1 MRGVGCLVGHPA
13 GRLTLQRWFKNMLA
27 LPILAKTSV
36 RTRLLLVA
44 LLPFI
49 TVLPILFILLF
60 YWSVAYY
67 DRLLTFKV
75 GSDLTVAHEYFI
87 HVRDR
92 VELDVASLS
101 NSHLFGTVMDS
112 GDDARLR
119 DLLVQKQQS
128 LGLDFLNFIDLN
140 GRLRSSSIAPKTLA
154 PDTDMTHWP
163 VVKTS
168 LQGKKASGV
177 DIYTEAQLRKIS
189 EHVARRAKIELVKTS
204 NAAPTTKT
212 AETSGMMIHTATP
225 VRDASGKLLGVL
237 EGGVLLNQNL
247 AFVDNMNSLVYAEGS
262 LPEGSAGTATLFI
275 EDERIAT
282 NVRLFGNKRALGTR
296 ASQEVRDQVLGQGKT
311 WLDSA
316 FVVNDWYISAY
327 EPVTDSFGKRVG
339 MLYVGYLEAPF
350 RQAKETAFAL
360 LALLFTL
367 ICAVGVYFSLR
378 VAREI
383 YRPLTSMNRVM
394 TAVEHGNM
402 SARSEVHENNEL
414 GNLSRH
420 LDDLLDIVQQQNVE
434 LKSWGEEL
442 DRKVVERTIELEE
455 SNKLL
460 VETQRKLVMAEKLA
474 TIGEITAGV
483 AHEINNPVAVLQGN
497 LDVLRDTLGDAAKPV
512 RGEMILMD
520 QQIHR
525 INTIVAKLLQFAS
538 PEEFA
543 GYVEAISVND
553 AVSDSLVLVKH
564 LLHQSNIEVV
574 YQPQASTYVA
584 INRGELQQVLINL
597 CTNAIHAMKD
607 GGKLTI
613 VTSDWQDERGV
624 SGVNISVTD
633 TGAGI
638 RKQDLARVFD
648 AFYTT
653 KRQGGTGLGLSI
665 SYTLVA
671 RYGGT
676 ITVQSEVGVGTE
688 FTVRLLA

>member
-1 MRGVGCLVGHPA
+1 VRGFELKHWLEKF
-13 GRLTLQRWFKNMLA
+13 LTLPFLG
-27 LPILAKTSV
+27 KTSV

-44 LLPFI
+44 LVPFL
-49 TVLPILFILLF
+49 TVLPVLFILLF

-92 VELDVASLS
+92 VELNVASLS
-101 NSHLFGTVMDS
+101 NSHLFGKIMDS
-112 GDDARLR
+112 GDDHRLR
-119 DLLVQKQQS
+119 DLLVQKKQS
-128 LGLDFLNFIDLN
+128 LGLDFLNFIDLD
-140 GRLRSSSIAPKTLA
+140 GRLRTSSIVPQTLA
-154 PDTDMTHWP
+154 QGTDMTHWL
-163 VVKTS
+163 VVQTA
-168 LQGKKASGV
+168 LLGHKATDI
-177 DIYTEAQLRKIS
+177 DIYTREQLSKIS
-189 EHVARRAKIELVKTS
+189 EHVVHQAYLELVPTS

-225 VRDASGKLLGVL
+225 VRDATGKLIGVL
-237 EGGVLLNQNL
+237 EGGMLLNQNL

-275 EDERIAT
+275 DDERIAT
-282 NVRLFGNKRALGTR
+282 NVRLFGDRRALGTR
-296 ASQEVRDQVLGQGKT
+296 ASQEVRDQVLGLGKT

-327 EPVTDSFGKRVG
+327 EPVTDSFGNRVG

-360 LALLFTL
+360 LALLFML
-367 ICAVGVYFSLR
+367 ICAAGVYFSLR

-383 YRPLTSMNRVM
+383 YRPLTSMNSTM
-394 TAVEHGNM
+394 TAVEQGDM
-402 SARSEVHENNEL
+402 SARSEVHESNEL

-420 LDDLLDIVQQQNVE
+420 LDELLDTVQQQNAE
-434 LKSWGEEL
+434 LKAWGEQL
-442 DRKVVERTIELEE
+442 DRKVVARTIELEQ

-497 LDVLRDTLGDAAKPV
+497 LDVLRDTQGEAARPV
-512 RGEMILMD
+512 HGEMRLMD

-538 PEEFA
+538 PGEFA

-564 LLHQSNIEVV
+564 LLHQGNIEVI
-574 YQPQASTYVA
+574 YQPQASIDIA

-597 CTNAIHAMKD
+597 CTNAIHAMKS
-607 GGKLTI
+607 GGTLTI
-613 VTSDWQDERGV
+613 VTSDWQDENGAK
-624 SGVNISVTD
+624 GVNISVAD

-648 AFYTT
+648 AFFTT
-653 KRQGGTGLGLSI
+653 KHQGGTGLGLSI

-676 ITVQSEVGVGTE
+676 ITVQSEEGVGTE

>member
-1 MRGVGCLVGHPA
+1 MRGVGSLVGRP
-13 GRLTLQRWFKNMLA
+13 TLRRWFESMLA

-44 LLPFI
+44 LLPFL

-101 NSHLFGTVMDS
+101 NSHLFGNVMDS

-119 DLLVQKQQS
+119 NLLAHKQQS
-128 LGLDFLNFIDLN
+128 LKLDFLNFIGLD
-140 GRLRSSSIAPKTLA
+140 GRLRSSSIVPTTL
-154 PDTDMTHWP
+154 PLGTDMTHWP
-163 VVKTS
+163 LVQTS
-168 LQGKKASGV
+168 LRGEKASGV

-189 EHVARRAKIELVKTS
+189 EHVARRARIELVETP
-204 NAAPTTKT
+204 NAAPTSKT

-262 LPEGSAGTATLFI
+262 LPEGSVGTATLFI

-339 MLYVGYLEAPF
+339 MLYVGYLETPF

-367 ICAVGVYFSLR
+367 ICAAGVYFSLR

-394 TAVEHGNM
+394 TAVEQGNM
-402 SARSEVHENNEL
+402 SARSEVHENNEI

-420 LDDLLDIVQQQNVE
+420 LDELLDIVQQQNVE

-442 DRKVVERTIELEE
+442 DRKVVARTIELEE

-497 LDVLRDTLGDAAKPV
+497 LDVLRDTLGEAAKPV
-512 RGEMILMD
+512 RGELILMD

-564 LLHQSNIEVV
+564 LLHQGNIEVV
-574 YQPQASTYVA
+574 YQPQASNYVA

-613 VTSDWQDERGV
+613 ITSDWQDERGNR
-624 SGVNISVTD
+624 GVNISVTD

-676 ITVQSEVGVGTE
+676 ITVQSELGVGTE